1 MCKIDFKE
9 IKRYVVRHKN
19 QNWQL
24 NYQIEK
30 KIHIQLIELKQFKW
44 ID

>member
-1 MCKIDFKE
+1 MCKIGFKE

-24 NYQIEK
+24 NYTVSDVK
-30 KIHIQLIELKQFKW
+30 KNT
-44 ID
+44 

>member
-9 IKRYVVRHKN
+9 IKRYVVRHKH

-30 KIHIQLIELKQFKW
+30 KNTYTTNRIKTI
-44 ID
+44 